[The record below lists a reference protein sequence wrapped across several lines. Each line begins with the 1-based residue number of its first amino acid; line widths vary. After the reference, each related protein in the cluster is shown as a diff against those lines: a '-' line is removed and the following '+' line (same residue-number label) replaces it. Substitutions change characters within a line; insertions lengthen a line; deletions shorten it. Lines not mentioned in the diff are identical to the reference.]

1 MPSSVNPR
9 ETRESHES
17 STPRSPQVEPVKKI
31 DNKRYSEYTGLKPS
45 ERNILNTQQID
56 IEQIDPLGILNQ
68 TPSMTLVKLAQTYV
82 TLRNI
87 HHPDK
92 GGEHEKFILI
102 MDALKTIKWVDS
114 AVKSDKTYMD
124 LKKNFTESVQT
135 EYNQSHAT
143 QTTASRSNEI
153 PDKFKNMSN
162 DKFNRLFE
170 ENRYTEDDDGG
181 YGEFMEPSNGKRED
195 IEVKRTLSRF
205 KKEEF
210 NREFARSKHLQKGDS
225 KELIRYQ
232 VPESMHTS
240 NLGYIVLGDNKEKK
254 YTGYAGR
261 LQYTDYMDAYTSD
274 NTLVDDTEL
283 PDHIKRRIRQKNLQK
298 SLAEYKRSDMKLT
311 PEQQAA
317 VEEYDKKTEQM
328 EYQRQSRFQEQVRKY
343 EEYDKTIRNRIGY

>member
-1 MPSSVNPR
+1 
-9 ETRESHES
+9 
-17 STPRSPQVEPVKKI
+17 
-31 DNKRYSEYTGLKPS
+31 
-45 ERNILNTQQID
+45 
-56 IEQIDPLGILNQ
+56 
-68 TPSMTLVKLAQTYV
+68 
-82 TLRNI
+82 
-87 HHPDK
+87 
-92 GGEHEKFILI
+92 
-102 MDALKTIKWVDS
+102 
-114 AVKSDKTYMD
+114 
-124 LKKNFTESVQT
+124 
-135 EYNQSHAT
+135 
-143 QTTASRSNEI
+143 
-153 PDKFKNMSN
+153 
-162 DKFNRLFE
+162 
-170 ENRYTEDDDGG
+170 
-181 YGEFMEPSNGKRED
+181 MEPSNGKRED

-328 EYQRQSRFQEQVRKY
+328 EYHRQSRFQEQVRKY
-343 EEYDKTIRNRIGY
+343 EEYDRTIRNRIGY